1 MVGLRAILAYD
12 RDARFSATLTNRT
25 WNESGFVALRQ
36 MRVPGAPGLRLDV
49 REAGAR
55 RRVGDSDEVIAG
67 GTLDL
72 PPGELWFALQRLVA
86 VRAVKLEFGC
96 VHKLHPHHA
105 PTGGKKYMKDLWD
118 YPVDEQSW

>member
-1 MVGLRAILAYD
+1 
-12 RDARFSATLTNRT
+12 
-25 WNESGFVALRQ
+25 
-36 MRVPGAPGLRLDV
+36 V

-86 VRAVKLEFGC
+86 MRAVKLEFIC

-105 PTGGKKYMKDLWD
+105 QTGGEKYMKN
-118 YPVDEQSW
+118 